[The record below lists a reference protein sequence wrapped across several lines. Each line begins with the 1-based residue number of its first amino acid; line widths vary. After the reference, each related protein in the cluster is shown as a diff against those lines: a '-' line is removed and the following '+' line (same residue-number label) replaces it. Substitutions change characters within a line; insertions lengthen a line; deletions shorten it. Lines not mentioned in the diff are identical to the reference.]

1 MVERERIRFVFLL
14 ASWFPNDETNYGA
27 PITNNHSRLT
37 NHLAPEGKHMSKPVV
52 ALVGRPNV
60 GKSSLFNR
68 LIRKKVAIVDNMP
81 GVTRDRNYAETQWD
95 GRDFVLVDT
104 GGYVARSEEGVDGA
118 VRDQARQAIEEAD
131 LVLFL
136 VDAQVGIVDLDAEV
150 ARILQR
156 GKRMCLLVV
165 NKVDRMDQVGD
176 MAPFYRLGLGD
187 PIPVSAVTGLN
198 SGDLLD
204 ELVAL
209 LPEEEPEEEAV
220 EDEIG
225 IALVGRPNVG
235 KSSLL
240 NKFVREERA
249 VVDEVPGT
257 TRDAIDTLFE
267 HEGQR
272 VRLIDTA
279 GLHRRSKKEIGVGFY
294 AFVRTLRALERC
306 DVALVMLDASEGI
319 FEQDKRI
326 VAEAIQLGKGVV
338 LVANKWDLV
347 EKDSKT
353 MNLYLEAL
361 GERMPFAEFA
371 PTLFTSALTG
381 QRVTKVLDIA
391 LRVAAER
398 GKRVPTHPLNVFF
411 ENILEEY
418 PPPKVRGRD
427 VRGLYVTQRRTAPPT
442 LVVFFN
448 RPEGIPASYLRF
460 LERRLRETFGFEG
473 VPIRIEV
480 KGRK

>member
-1 MVERERIRFVFLL
+1 
-14 ASWFPNDETNYGA
+14 
-27 PITNNHSRLT
+27 
-37 NHLAPEGKHMSKPVV
+37 MSKPIV

-81 GVTRDRNYAETQWD
+81 GVTRDRNYAETQWG
-95 GRDFVLVDT
+95 GRDLVLVDT